1 MRLAVRKLGVSR
13 LIVLLVAASGFLIAG
28 ARAQNPDTMGLEQ
41 NEAKAKQ
48 LLKQSIEAM
57 GGPLFQAQTESECEG
72 RVAQLDRNGGILGFS
87 NIRSYWHYPDKN
99 RNEYIVHST
108 KAGYFGILIGDFPLP
123 IKGGET
129 IQLFSGDSGWLM
141 DKDGVSPADA
151 TLVSEFQNSLKRQL
165 RNLLLSRANE
175 DGVFLHYAGI
185 GTADIREADWI
196 EFSDENDHVVR
207 MALDHQSHLPLRT
220 VAITPNEEM
229 QQKDEDVIIYSNF
242 KEHEGVQFP
251 MQLTREHNGM
261 RTHQTFFASC
271 TNAPSLP
278 PDFFTEES
286 LQKQFKQSG
295 GKVKKQK

>member
-1 MRLAVRKLGVSR
+1 VRLEVRKFA
-13 LIVLLVAASGFLIAG
+13 IPVLAAVLVAVSGFLIAA

-48 LLKQSIEAM
+48 LLKQSVEAM
-57 GGPLFQAQTESECEG
+57 GGPLFQAQAESECEG

-87 NIRSYWHYPDKN
+87 NVRSYWHYPDKN
-99 RNEYIVHST
+99 RTEYIVHST

-141 DKDGVSPADA
+141 DKDGVSEMDT
-151 TLVSEFQNSLKRQL
+151 TLVSEFQTALKRQL
-165 RNLLLSRANE
+165 RNLLLNRATE

-196 EFSDENDHVVR
+196 EFSDENDRVVR
-207 MALDHQSHLPLRT
+207 MALDHESHLPLRT

-229 QQKDEDVIIYSNF
+229 HDKDEDVTIYSNF

-251 MQLTREHNGM
+251 MQITREHNGM
-261 RTHQTFFASC
+261 RTNQTFFSSC

>member
-1 MRLAVRKLGVSR
+1 VRLAVRKLVIR
-13 LIVLLVAASGFLIAG
+13 ALVALLVAASGLLLAA

-48 LLKQSIEAM
+48 LLKQSIDAM
-57 GGPLFQAQTESECEG
+57 GGPLFQAQTESQCDG
-72 RVAQLDRNGGILGFS
+72 RVAQLDRNGGIMGFS

-99 RNEYIVHST
+99 RTEYIVHST
-108 KAGYFGILIGDFPLP
+108 KAGYFAILIGDFPMP
-123 IKGGET
+123 VKGGET
-129 IQLFSGDSGWLM
+129 IQLFSGDSGWFM

-151 TLVSEFQNSLKRQL
+151 TLVSEFQSSLKRQL
-165 RNLLLSRANE
+165 RNLLLNRANE
-175 DGVFLHYAGI
+175 DGVFLHYSGI

-196 EFSDENDHVVR
+196 DFSDENDRVVR
-207 MALDHQSHLPLRT
+207 VALDHESHLPLRT

-229 QQKDEDVIIYSNF
+229 HDKDEDVTIYSNY
-242 KEHEGVQFP
+242 KEHQGVQFP
-251 MQLTREHNGM
+251 MQMTREHNGM
-261 RTHQTFFASC
+261 RTQQTFFSSC
-271 TNAPSLP
+271 MNAPSLP

>member
-1 MRLAVRKLGVSR
+1 VRLDVRKFGIPT
-13 LIVLLVAASGFLIAG
+13 IVAVLVACSGFLIVA
-28 ARAQNPDTMGLEQ
+28 AHAQNPDSMGLGQ

-57 GGPLFQAQTESECEG
+57 GGPLFRDQTESECEG

-87 NIRSYWHYPDKN
+87 NIKSYWHYPDKN
-99 RNEYIVHST
+99 RTEYIVHST

-123 IKGGET
+123 VKGGET
-129 IQLFSGDSGWLM
+129 IQVFSGDSGWLM
-141 DKDGVSPADA
+141 DKDGVSEADT
-151 TLVSEFQNSLKRQL
+151 TLVSEFQNALKRQL
-165 RNLLLSRANE
+165 RNLLLNRANE
-175 DGVFLHYAGI
+175 DGVFLNYAGI

-196 EFSDENDHVVR
+196 EFSDENDRVVR
-207 MALDHQSHLPLRT
+207 VALDHESHLVLRT

-229 QQKDEDVIIYSNF
+229 HDKDEDITIYSNY

-251 MQLTREHNGM
+251 MQITREHNGM
-261 RTHQTFFASC
+261 RTHQTFFSSC

-286 LQKQFKQSG
+286 LQRRFKQTG